1 MTRDSFRWMRP
12 RLLLRGFLVVAVLLA
27 GAATLTLGWLTRDL
41 PNPRAALANR
51 AASGLPTRILDRDG
65 NLLYEVLPPGD
76 EAGRRDP
83 IPFGQFPESLVQATL
98 ATEDA
103 AFYEHPGV
111 DWWGIARA
119 LRRNWREGQL
129 AAGGSTITQ
138 QVARMTL
145 LPAEERH
152 ERSLRR
158 KAREAILALRL
169 EAQFSKDEILELY
182 LNNIYY
188 GNLAYGAEAAAQSY
202 FGKHVWELSVAESA
216 MLAGLP
222 QAPALYN
229 PLEAME
235 AGKARQA
242 DVLRLM
248 VQNGYLTRDEAE
260 LATQEPLRLAATPFP
275 IEAPH
280 FVMWVLRQLEQ
291 RYGEQLANGTGLR
304 VTTTLDLGLQDV
316 AQATVVRR
324 LAELQGRRGLDPD
337 RNVHNAALVAMDPR
351 TGDVLA
357 MVGSP
362 DYFDASIDGAVN
374 VALMARQP
382 GSALK
387 PITYATAFDPTRVQ
401 GTPWSPATVVSDVP
415 TTFRTG
421 DGKLYSPENYDLEF
435 QGPMSLREALATSNN
450 VVAVKV
456 LERVGVE
463 AMLQTARDLGIRSLD
478 DPARYDLTVTLGG
491 GEVTLLELTNAYA
504 TLAADGTYRPTRAI
518 LKVETAVGE
527 TLWQAPEP
535 AGKLAL
541 DARVAAMVTDVLAD
555 PMARAPVFGEWNAL
569 RLPFPA
575 AAKTG
580 TTTDWRDNW
589 TLGYTPSLV
598 AGVWVGNADNTPMED
613 VSGVD
618 GAGPIWHDFM
628 QQSLRHERHE
638 PFAMLQGVEGVEI
651 CGASGLLPDALCP
664 ERRVELFL
672 EGYAPTEQDHSY
684 QRVRV
689 DEVTGLLAGPGC
701 TDGAVERLFRAPPP
715 EAMAWAQENGW
726 PFPPTRQ
733 CSGALAVA
741 SGEVSTLVLL
751 NPTSGSAYQV
761 DPSLPAESQRLPIA
775 VGATGALALRE
786 GTLVIDGTPVA
797 TFTELPF
804 QYLWPLTPGTHTV
817 KVVGTDSAGRAVES
831 TVAEFTV
838 R

>member
-1 MTRDSFRWMRP
+1 MRRFLRRTRP
-12 RLLLRGFLVVAVLLA
+12 RLLWRAFLVVAVLVA
-27 GAATLTLGWLTRDL
+27 SAATAALWGLARDL
-41 PNPRAALANR
+41 PSPRAVLADGAVTGL
-51 AASGLPTRILDRDG
+51 AARIYDRNG

-76 EAGRRDP
+76 EAGKRAP
-83 IPFGQFPESLVQATL
+83 VTLAQFPESLIEATL

-103 AFYEHPGV
+103 AFYEHPGI
-111 DWWGIARA
+111 DWQGIARA
-119 LRRNWREGQL
+119 LRRNWREGQV

-169 EAQFSKDEILELY
+169 EHQFTKDEILELY
-182 LNNIYY
+182 LNNVYY

-202 FGKHVWELSVAESA
+202 FGKHVWELSAAESA

-222 QAPALYN
+222 QAPALYS
-229 PLEAME
+229 PLDDLEA
-235 AGKARQA
+235 AKARQA

-248 VQNGYLTRDEAE
+248 AQNGYLSSQEAE
-260 LATQEPLRLAATPFP
+260 LAGQEALRFAATPFP

-291 RYGEQLANGTGLR
+291 RFGEELADGTGLR
-304 VTTTLDLGLQDV
+304 VTTTLDLGLQDL

-324 LAELQGRRGLDPD
+324 LEELQGRRGMDPD

-374 VALMARQP
+374 VALMPRQP

-387 PITYATAFDPTRVQ
+387 PMTYATAFDPTRSR
-401 GTPWSPATVVSDVP
+401 GTPWSPATVASDVP
-415 TTFRTG
+415 TTFLTG
-421 DGKLYSPENYDLEF
+421 DDKLYAPQNYDLRF
-435 QGPMSLREALATSNN
+435 QGPMALREALATSNN
-450 VVAVKV
+450 VIAVKV
-456 LERVGVE
+456 LEHVGVE
-463 AMLQTARDLGIRSLD
+463 AMIQTARDLGIRSLD

-504 TLAADGTYRPTRAI
+504 TLAAQGTRRPARGI
-518 LKVETAVGE
+518 LRVETADGA
-527 TLWQAPEP
+527 TLWEAREP
-535 AGKLAL
+535 VGTPAL
-541 DARVAAMVTDVLAD
+541 DPRVAALVTDILAD
-555 PMARAPVFGEWNAL
+555 PLARAPVFGEWNAL

-598 AGVWVGNADNTPMED
+598 AGVWVGNADNSPMRD
-613 VSGVD
+613 VSGID

-628 QQSLRHERHE
+628 KQALRHERHE
-638 PFAMLQGVEGVEI
+638 AFAMPQGIEAVEV
-651 CGASGLLPDALCP
+651 CKASGLLPDALCP
-664 ERRVELFL
+664 ERRVEYFL
-672 EGYAPTEQDHSY
+672 EGAAPTAQDHSY
-684 QRVRV
+684 QLVRV
-689 DEVTGLLAGPGC
+689 NEATGLLAGPGC
-701 TDGAVERLFRAPPP
+701 EGGATERLFRAPPP
-715 EAMAWAQENGW
+715 EAMEWARQNGW

-733 CSGALAVA
+733 CSGALAA
-741 SGEVSTLVLL
+741 ATNEASTLHLL
-751 NPTSGSAYQV
+751 SPANGSEYRV
-761 DPSLPAESQRLPIA
+761 DPSLPIESQRLPLAI
-775 VGATGALALRE
+775 GATDALVLEE
-786 GTLVIDGTPVA
+786 GTLLLDGVPVG
-797 TFTELPF
+797 TFTELPY
-804 QYLWPLTPGTHTV
+804 QYLWPLAPGTHTV
-817 KVVGTDSAGRAVES
+817 QAVGTSGDGRSVES
-831 TVAEFTV
+831 NVVEFVV